1 MIDLD
6 AIRDQLLSQPEM
18 QVALAE
24 MRAFILERF
33 PEATFRT
40 FVGDEP
46 LGVYL
51 ATTVDVDD
59 PDELLDVVIDR
70 VLDLQIEHGIP
81 LHVLPLRTPERNAKM
96 LAEQA
101 NTALGP
107 PTA

>member
-6 AIRDQLLSQPEM
+6 AIRDQLLYHPEM
-18 QVALAE
+18 QAAIAG
-24 MRAFILERF
+24 MKAFILERF
-33 PEATFRT
+33 PEATFRA

-59 PDELLDVVIDR
+59 PDELLDVVIER
-70 VLDLQIEHGIP
+70 VLDLQVEQGIP

-96 LAEQA
+96 IAEQA
-101 NTALGP
+101 NTALGAP
-107 PTA
+107 SA

>member
-6 AIRDQLLSQPEM
+6 AIRDQILYHPEM
-18 QVALAE
+18 QVAIAE
-24 MRAFILERF
+24 MREFILERF
-33 PEATFRT
+33 PEATFRA

-59 PDELLDVVIDR
+59 PDELFDMVIDR
-70 VLDLQIEHGIP
+70 VLDLQIEQGIP
-81 LHVLPLRTPERNAKM
+81 LHVLPLQTPERNAKM

-101 NTALGP
+101 NTALR
-107 PTA
+107 ALHD

>member
-6 AIRDQLLSQPEM
+6 VIRNQLLSHPEI
-18 QVALAE
+18 QEALAE

-33 PEATFRT
+33 PEATFRAY
-40 FVGDEP
+40 VGDEP

-70 VLDLQIEHGIP
+70 VLDLQIEQGIP

-101 NTALGP
+101 STISYALGD
-107 PTA
+107 